1 VGNRVRVFAVR
12 RGARVAGGGDLYGG
26 HRARGGGL
34 ALGRWPASRWGSL
47 GVRVGTGPAVI

>member
-1 VGNRVRVFAVR
+1 MGNRVRVFAVR